1 MNRFEEDYNNLN
13 TLYEKYLLEY
23 SNSSQYTPRMAG
35 GQQAAQQGS
44 PSLRK
49 GALPVGVPGDGGS
62 NVYSSNEIPTT
73 VSPVSDEEKP
83 KDGHIS
89 KVDILAKIDEMIDEA
104 ESSGMDYAIHQLASL
119 KQFITDQ

>member
-23 SNSSQYTPRMAG
+23 GSQYTPRMAG

-44 PSLRK
+44 PSFRK
-49 GALPVGVPGDGGS
+49 GALPMGVPGDGGS
-62 NVYSSNEIPTT
+62 NAYSSNQIPTT
-73 VSPVSDEEKP
+73 TSPVSDEEKS

-89 KVDILAKIDEMIDEA
+89 KIDILAKIDEMLDEA

-119 KQFITDQ
+119 KKFITHQ

>member
-23 SNSSQYTPRMAG
+23 GSEYTPRMAG

-44 PSLRK
+44 PSFRK
-49 GALPVGVPGDGGS
+49 GSLPMGVPGDGGS

-73 VSPVSDEEKP
+73 TSPVSDEEMSE
-83 KDGHIS
+83 DTHIS

-104 ESSGMDYAIHQLASL
+104 ESSGMDYAAYQLRILKKFIHQ
-119 KQFITDQ
+119 

>member
-23 SNSSQYTPRMAG
+23 GSQYAPRMAG

-44 PSLRK
+44 PSYRK
-49 GALPVGVPGDGGS
+49 GDLPLGVPGDGGTNLYSANQIS
-62 NVYSSNEIPTT
+62 NTT
-73 VSPVSDEEKP
+73 SPVSDEEKP
-83 KDGHIS
+83 ENDSIS

-104 ESSGMDYAIHQLASL
+104 QSSGMDYAVHQLATL
-119 KQFITDQ
+119 KKFIHQ

>member
-23 SNSSQYTPRMAG
+23 GGNYTPRMAG

-44 PSLRK
+44 PSYPK
-49 GALPVGVPGDGGS
+49 GSLPLGVPGNGGNAYAMNQGTS
-62 NVYSSNEIPTT
+62 GIDAA
-73 VSPVSDEEKP
+73 PVVDEEMSDET
-83 KDGHIS
+83 HIS

-104 ESSGMDYAIHQLASL
+104 SSSGMDYAVYQLASL
-119 KQFITDQ
+119 KFFISQ

>member
-23 SNSSQYTPRMAG
+23 GSQYTPRMAG

-44 PSLRK
+44 PSYRK
-49 GALPVGVPGDGGS
+49 GSLPMGVPGDAGS
-62 NVYSSNEIPTT
+62 NLYSANQMSNTT
-73 VSPVSDEEKP
+73 SPVSDEEKP
-83 KDGHIS
+83 GEGHIS

-104 ESSGMDYAIHQLASL
+104 ECSGMDYAIHQLASL
-119 KQFITDQ
+119 KKFITDQ